1 MNVLVLALSHFSCT
15 QLFVTPWT
23 AAHQSPLSM
32 GFSRQEYWSGLPF
45 PSPGQAGG
53 SGTRLGRVRTTKP
66 LLPPPPG
73 ASESLLLSLGCS
85 FPN

>member
-32 GFSRQEYWSGLPF
+32 GFSRQEYGSGLP
-45 PSPGQAGG
+45 G
-53 SGTRLGRVRTTKP
+53 
-66 LLPPPPG
+66 PPPG
-73 ASESLLLSLGCS
+73 DFPDPGTEATSPVSSALQADYLPLS
-85 FPN
+85 PWEAD